1 MLACDKWK
9 NKYFSSYSMSFF
21 SILVQVK
28 QKIWHDHVIDNLL
41 T

>member
-9 NKYFSSYSMSFF
+9 NKYFYFIHNEFF

-28 QKIWHDHVIDNLL
+28 KKNL